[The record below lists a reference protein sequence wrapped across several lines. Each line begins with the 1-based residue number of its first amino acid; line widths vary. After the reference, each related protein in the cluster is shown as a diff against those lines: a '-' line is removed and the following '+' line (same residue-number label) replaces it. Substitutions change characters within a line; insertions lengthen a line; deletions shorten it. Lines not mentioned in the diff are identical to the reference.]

1 MNLVILRGHL
11 SSAPVH
17 RSLESGSILVTLEV
31 STPTPSGTAS
41 VPVAWFDPPRPPDW
55 EAGEEVVVTGQVRR
69 RFFRV
74 ASGTQSRTEVVA
86 IAVMPARHL
95 ARVGRAIRAA
105 LAEAGVDPTGAG
117 SAAGL
122 RSV

>member
-1 MNLVILRGHL
+1 MNIVVLRGHL

-17 RSLESGSILVTLEV
+17 RSLESGSMLVTLEV
-31 STPTPSGTAS
+31 STSTPAGTAS
-41 VPVAWFDPPRPPDW
+41 VPVAWFDPPRLPDW

-69 RFFRV
+69 RFFRA

-86 IAVMPARHL
+86 VTVMPARHA
-95 ARVGRAIRAA
+95 ARVGRAIGAA
-105 LAEAGVDPTGAG
+105 LAEAGVDPTGPR